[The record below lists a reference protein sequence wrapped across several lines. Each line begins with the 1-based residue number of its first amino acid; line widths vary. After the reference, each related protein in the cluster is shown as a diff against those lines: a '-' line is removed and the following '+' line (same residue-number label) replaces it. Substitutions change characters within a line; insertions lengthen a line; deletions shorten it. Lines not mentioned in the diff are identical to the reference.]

1 MMFLNTLVLAPR
13 LHIYIHIYMCVCM
26 YILIAWCD
34 TDTNFI
40 KCREDYS
47 VCQEYM
53 YRCSYLEYLL
63 KAEITLFQFANHL
76 ALAYHFKIPAW
87 YTSST
92 GLYESSGAYKQV
104 QKYFLVIASLAF
116 SENIWHE
123 LTANPME
130 CIRYMN
136 ELRGLLLKTFAII

>member
-1 MMFLNTLVLAPR
+1 MLILLSALIYEEYWYSYDVLKHAGFSTHIT
-13 LHIYIHIYMCVCM
+13 HIYTYICVYVCM

-53 YRCSYLEYLL
+53 YRCSYLEYML

-76 ALAYHFKIPAW
+76 ALAYYFKIPAC
-87 YTSST
+87 YTSSI
-92 GLYESSGAYKQV
+92 GLYKSSGAYKQV
-104 QKYFLVIASLAF
+104 HKYVF
-116 SENIWHE
+116 SNCFPR
-123 LTANPME
+123 L
-130 CIRYMN
+130 
-136 ELRGLLLKTFAII
+136 